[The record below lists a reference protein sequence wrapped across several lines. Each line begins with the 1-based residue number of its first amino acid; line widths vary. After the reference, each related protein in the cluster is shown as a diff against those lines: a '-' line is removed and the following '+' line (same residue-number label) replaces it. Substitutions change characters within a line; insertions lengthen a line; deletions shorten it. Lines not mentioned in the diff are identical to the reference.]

1 MRSLFS
7 SMDTLQKILLVA
19 GLIVQL
25 LLIFAGLRRGNM
37 RISYLFLVYLCV
49 GFLSSVAVSYL
60 IENHEG
66 RRLFYVV
73 KELLLDA
80 IKIALLLELNLR
92 IFRSYPRVRRSNFF
106 FFIWAGL
113 FLLIYVWLFPLEK
126 QDWWGAIPLDLH
138 SKIMQ
143 TTCFIFFV
151 FAGSVLFYR
160 LQIDARHKF
169 LLLGFL
175 FSQFPLALGYALM
188 ATFGESARPFLSLLN
203 SGFFVLALFIWT
215 RVYFRRDQTRDS
227 IPVARSGLDLPHDS
241 RQA

>member
-1 MRSLFS
+1 
-7 SMDTLQKILLVA
+7 MDTLQRILLVG

-25 LLIFAGLRRGNM
+25 LLILAGLRRENL

-49 GFLSSVAVSYL
+49 GFLSSIAVSYL
-60 IENHEG
+60 IESNEG
-66 RRLFYVV
+66 RRLFYIV
-73 KELLLDA
+73 KELLLDV
-80 IKIALLLELNLR
+80 IKVGLLVELNRR

-106 FFIWAGL
+106 LFVWAGL
-113 FLLIYVWLFPLEK
+113 FLLIYIWLFPPEK
-126 QDWWGAIPLDLH
+126 PDWWGAIPLDLH
-138 SKIMQ
+138 SKVMQ

-160 LQIDARHKF
+160 LQIDTRHKY

-188 ATFGESARPFLSLLN
+188 ATFGEAARPFLSLLN
-203 SGFFVLALFIWT
+203 SVFFVLALFIWMK
-215 RVYFRRDQTRDS
+215 VYFRRDQTRDS
-227 IPVARSGLDLPHDS
+227 MLATHPGLDLPHDS